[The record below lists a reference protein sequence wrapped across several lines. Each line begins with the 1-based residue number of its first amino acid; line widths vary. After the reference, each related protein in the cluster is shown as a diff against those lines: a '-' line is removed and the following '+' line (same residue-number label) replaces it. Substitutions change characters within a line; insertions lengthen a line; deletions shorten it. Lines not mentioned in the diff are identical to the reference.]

1 MLCKGDVLVA
11 SRILAIIPAR
21 AGSKRLPGKNSK
33 VLFGKP
39 LVQWTIEAA
48 KACDDIT
55 DIVVSTDSET
65 IAAIASK
72 CGVPVPFLR
81 PDLISG
87 DKATAI
93 DVVKHTVEYFADKGQ
108 TYDYVLWLQPT
119 SPLRTAADIKQA
131 VATLSEKRADAVIS
145 VCECDHSPMWS
156 NTLAQDGNMKNFLS
170 TFVKKNPR
178 SQALPTYYR
187 LNGAIYI
194 AKVEPLLAQQTF
206 FLAENVF
213 SYVMSRESS
222 IDIDHHLDFKLAEFL
237 LQEQAESSLTLKTMA
252 T

>member
-1 MLCKGDVLVA
+1 MSWQEDALVA

-48 KACDDIT
+48 KACHEID
-55 DIVVSTDSET
+55 DIVVSTDSDT
-65 IAAIASK
+65 IAAIAKK

-81 PDLISG
+81 PESISG
-87 DKATAI
+87 DTATAI
-93 DVVKHTVEYFADKGQ
+93 DVVKHTVNYFEALGQ
-108 TYDYVLWLQPT
+108 SYDYVLWLQPT
-119 SPLRTAADIKQA
+119 SPLRTADDIRSALDTLSSKQA
-131 VATLSEKRADAVIS
+131 DGVIS

-156 NTLAQDGNMKNFLS
+156 NTLADDGNMQNFLS
-170 TFVKKNPR
+170 NFVKKNPR

-194 AKVEPLLAQQTF
+194 AKVAPLLAQETF
-206 FLAENVF
+206 FLEQNLF

-237 LQEQAESSLTLKTMA
+237 LQERAQADEQLMSA
-252 T
+252 AP